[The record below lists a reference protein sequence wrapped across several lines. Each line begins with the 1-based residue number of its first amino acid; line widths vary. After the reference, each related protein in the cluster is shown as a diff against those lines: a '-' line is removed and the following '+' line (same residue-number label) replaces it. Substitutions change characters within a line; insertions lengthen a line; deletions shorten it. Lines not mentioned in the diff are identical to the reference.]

1 MGEKQMDN
9 IYENAPFDL
18 AKARNDYRSQI
29 EILKS
34 RIDLLAGED
43 KVLMT
48 MYLKNGCSCRQMA
61 KLAHISEANMA
72 RKIHKIAE
80 RLVNSEYITLLKNR
94 SEFSKKELGIARDRF
109 MLGKSMKKIAGKN
122 NTTYYGIRETLRK
135 IQNFLNENNDESE
148 QAESPVVSKV
158 EPPCEIAAL

>member
-1 MGEKQMDN
+1 MEN
-9 IYENAPFDL
+9 IHRNTPCEL
-18 AKARNDYRSQI
+18 AETKNDYRRRV

-48 MYLKNGCSCRQMA
+48 MYLKNGCSFRQMA

-72 RKIHKIAE
+72 RKLHKIAE
-80 RLVNSEYITLLKNR
+80 RLAGNEYIALLKSR
-94 SEFSKKELGIARDRF
+94 SEFSKKELSIAKDHF

-122 NTTYYGIRETLRK
+122 NTTYYGIRETLKK
-135 IQNFLNENNDESE
+135 IQKFINENNDEAE
-148 QAESPVVSKV
+148 QAESP
-158 EPPCEIAAL
+158 CEMAAL